1 MKQSKSR
8 EAEDDLY
15 SEFASHTH
23 RSFAI
28 PMPYIPSTTATTTTS
43 SNSSLASLS
52 RPNNS
57 PEINIDMMTLMQ
69 CDVSWMG
76 GLVIYGGLRRRNERD
91 SESRSLMLEFLP
103 RFLHRFMS
111 K

>member
-1 MKQSKSR
+1 MCK
-8 EAEDDLY
+8 
-15 SEFASHTH
+15 
-23 RSFAI
+23 
-28 PMPYIPSTTATTTTS
+28 TTS
-43 SNSSLASLS
+43 QFSQGMNARVNL
-52 RPNNS
+52 
-57 PEINIDMMTLMQ
+57 INIDMMTLMQ